1 MSEVAFHFNVADRL
15 GYACR
20 LLRKAQR
27 LGTAVSVTGAA
38 SLLDRLDQLLWTFEP
53 TEFVPHLRLA
63 AGAEPAAHLQPTPLW
78 LVDDIAQAPSH
89 HRVLLQLA
97 DEVPQGVDRFDRVIE
112 VVSTDPDEAAAG
124 RLRWRA
130 HAQAGRTIVRHDAA
144 AASEAG

>member
-1 MSEVAFHFNVADRL
+1 MSDVAFHFNVADRL

-38 SLLDRLDQLLWTFEP
+38 SLLDRLDELLWTFEP
-53 TEFVPHLRLA
+53 TEFVPHLRVA
-63 AGAEPAAHLQPTPLW
+63 ASVAPAGHLQPTPLW
-78 LVDDIAQAPSH
+78 LVDDIAQAPPD

-97 DEVPQGVDRFDRVIE
+97 DEVPDGVDRFERVIE
-112 VVSTDPDEAAAG
+112 IVSTDPDEAAAG

-130 HAQAGRTIVRHDAA
+130 HAQAGRRIVRHDASV
-144 AASEAG
+144 ASESG